1 MPSKRLFVYGSLKPG
16 GSNARVLDDVPGE
29 WLGASVRGH
38 LADRGWGAGL
48 GYPGI
53 TLEMLE
59 SPGAYVVAGCL
70 LVSDALDA
78 HWDRLDA
85 FEGDEYRR
93 VTAAVTL
100 ADGQI
105 VEAEVYVL
113 ASA

>member
-1 MPSKRLFVYGSLKPG
+1 MPSERLFVYGSLKPG
-16 GSNARVLDDVPGE
+16 GSNAHVLDDVPGE
-29 WLGASVRGH
+29 WLPASVRGH

-53 TLEMLE
+53 TLDDDG
-59 SPGAYVVAGCL
+59 PDVAGFV

-85 FEGDEYRR
+85 FEGNESRR
-93 VTAAVTL
+93 VTSTVTL

-113 ASA
+113 ANP